1 MHHIQAEGNLIKAG
15 AQKSINSL
23 NAADVESLVR
33 KLYSRQLTRL
43 SNARRLENLNDL
55 ITRSQEKT
63 ISVLTMLN
71 GNYSPTITRE
81 IIENIE
87 VKAIK
92 LSTLPTLDFYNSTK
106 LINELTEA
114 MDIII
119 MKNRDRQDK
128 ETISRLTQKEQSIN

>member
-1 MHHIQAEGNLIKAG
+1 MS
-15 AQKSINSL
+15 QKVL
-23 NAADVESLVR
+23 E
-33 KLYSRQLTRL
+33 
-43 SNARRLENLNDL
+43 ARN
-55 ITRSQEKT
+55 ISKT
-63 ISVLTMLN
+63 YK
-71 GNYSPTITRE
+71 GE
-81 IIENIE
+81 IE
-87 VKAIK
+87 VKALK